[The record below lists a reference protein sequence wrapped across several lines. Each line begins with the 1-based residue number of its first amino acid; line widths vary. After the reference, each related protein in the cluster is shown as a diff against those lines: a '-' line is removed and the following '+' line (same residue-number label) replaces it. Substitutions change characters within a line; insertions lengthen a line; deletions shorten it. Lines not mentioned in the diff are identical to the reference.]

1 MWLTLL
7 LLALAVLLP
16 AALLILSPSA
26 GKVSPVLTGDGRPA
40 ENGIA
45 EKHGCLS
52 TAYSRG

>member
-7 LLALAVLLP
+7 LLALAVLLA
-16 AALLILSPSA
+16 AALLSA
-26 GKVSPVLTGDGRPA
+26 GKVSPILTGDGRPA
-40 ENGIA
+40 ENGIT

>member
-7 LLALAVLLP
+7 LLALAVLLA

-26 GKVSPVLTGDGRPA
+26 GKVSPVLTDDGRPA

-45 EKHGCLS
+45 EKYGCLS